1 MNETI
6 LLSHGGGGEEMNKLI
21 NETIFAAFDNEILRA
36 NNDSAILQFEAARAE
51 GIAVGRQAALNSA
64 AVDFTDANSNFATEN
79 SVAANSTSK
88 NSATANAH
96 LSGAL
101 AADTKFDNENFANLA
116 FSTDSFVVTPLF
128 FNGGD
133 IGKIAVCG
141 TVNDLAM
148 VGAKPLFLSCA
159 LIIEEGLSLS
169 ELRRILDSMASTAQ
183 SCGVRIVCGDTKVV
197 PRGKCDKIFINTSGI
212 GRVLRPARVQ
222 NIKAGAKILLS
233 GDIGRHGAVILAARD
248 EIALSS
254 ELQSDCKPLCAAVE
268 KLISQ
273 GVKIQAMRDATR
285 GGLSAVLNEFA
296 SSSGLEFLVR
306 EEDIKIS
313 DEVVGVCELL
323 GFEPYELANEGT
335 FVAIVEDD
343 VEADRALEILRE
355 FDANAA
361 IIGKVRE
368 IGRDRDQ
375 FKGALTPKL
384 SARDE
389 STGAS
394 DTDAASENRAGQF
407 QTLHAA
413 KGRVILQNAYGS
425 QRFLEL
431 PKGELLPRIC

>member
-6 LLSHGGGGEEMNKLI
+6 LLSHGGGGEEMNRLI

-36 NNDSAILQFEAARAE
+36 NNDSAILNLDAEAGFDRTAPSS
-51 GIAVGRQAALNSA
+51 ALNSA
-64 AVDFTDANSNFATEN
+64 AGFGGE
-79 SVAANSTSK
+79 
-88 NSATANAH
+88 
-96 LSGAL
+96 
-101 AADTKFDNENFANLA
+101 LA

-159 LIIEEGLSLS
+159 LIIEEGLGLS
-169 ELRRILDSMASTAQ
+169 ELRRILDSMASTAR

-268 KLISQ
+268 KLILQ

-335 FVAIVEDD
+335 FVMIVEDD
-343 VEADRALEILRE
+343 AEADRALEILRE
-355 FDANAA
+355 FDVNAA
-361 IIGKVRE
+361 IIGEVRE
-368 IGRDRDQ
+368 VGHGGGE
-375 FKGALTPKL
+375 FEGTLTPKL
-384 SARDE
+384 SAQDE
-389 STGAS
+389 SM
-394 DTDAASENRAGQF
+394 DAASENRAGQF
-407 QTLHAA
+407 QTSHAA

>member
-6 LLSHGGGGEEMNKLI
+6 LLSHGGGGEEMNRLI

-36 NNDSAILQFEAARAE
+36 NNDSAILNLNFDDLNLDAGAGFDRAAPSS
-51 GIAVGRQAALNSA
+51 ALNSA
-64 AVDFTDANSNFATEN
+64 ASFGGE
-79 SVAANSTSK
+79 
-88 NSATANAH
+88 
-96 LSGAL
+96 
-101 AADTKFDNENFANLA
+101 LA

-159 LIIEEGLSLS
+159 LIIEEGLSLG
-169 ELRRILDSMASTAQ
+169 ELRRILDSMASTAR

-212 GRVLRPARVQ
+212 GRVLRSARVQ

-268 KLISQ
+268 KLILQ

-313 DEVVGVCELL
+313 DEAVGVCELL

-343 VEADRALEILRE
+343 AEADRALEILRE

-361 IIGKVRE
+361 IIGEVRE
-368 IGRDRDQ
+368 VGHGGGE
-375 FKGALTPKL
+375 FEGTLTPKL
-384 SARDE
+384 SAQDE
-389 STGAS
+389 STG
-394 DTDAASENRAGQF
+394 AASENRAEQF
-407 QTLHAA
+407 KAPYAT

>member
-6 LLSHGGGGEEMNKLI
+6 LLSHGGGGEEMNRLI

-36 NNDSAILQFEAARAE
+36 NNDSAILNLNLDDLNLDAGAGFDRAAPSF
-51 GIAVGRQAALNSA
+51 ALNSA
-64 AVDFTDANSNFATEN
+64 S
-79 SVAANSTSK
+79 S
-88 NSATANAH
+88 
-96 LSGAL
+96 SG
-101 AADTKFDNENFANLA
+101 ELA

-169 ELRRILDSMASTAQ
+169 ELRRILDSMASTAR
-183 SCGVRIVCGDTKVV
+183 SCGVRI
-197 PRGKCDKIFINTSGI
+197 KCDKIFINTSGI
-212 GRVLRPARVQ
+212 GRVLRPARIQ

-268 KLISQ
+268 KLILQ

-285 GGLSAVLNEFA
+285 GGLSAGLNEFA

-343 VEADRALEILRE
+343 AKAGRALEILRE

-361 IIGKVRE
+361 IIGEVRE
-368 IGRDRDQ
+368 VGHGRSE
-375 FKGALTPKL
+375 FEGSLTPKL
-384 SARDE
+384 GARDE
-389 STGAS
+389 FTGAS
-394 DTDAASENRAGQF
+394 VMDAASENRAGQF
-407 QTLHAA
+407 QTPHAA

>member
-6 LLSHGGGGEEMNKLI
+6 LLSHGGGGEEMNRLI

-36 NNDSAILQFEAARAE
+36 NNDSAILNLNLDAGAGFDRAALSS
-51 GIAVGRQAALNSA
+51 ALNSA
-64 AVDFTDANSNFATEN
+64 S
-79 SVAANSTSK
+79 S
-88 NSATANAH
+88 
-96 LSGAL
+96 SG
-101 AADTKFDNENFANLA
+101 ELA

-128 FNGGD
+128 FKGGD

-169 ELRRILDSMASTAQ
+169 ERRRILDSMASTAR

-222 NIKAGAKILLS
+222 NIKAGSKILLS

-268 KLISQ
+268 KLILQ

-343 VEADRALEILRE
+343 AEADRALDILRE

-361 IIGKVRE
+361 IIGEVRE
-368 IGRDRDQ
+368 AGHGGCE
-375 FKGALTPKL
+375 FSGTLTPRL
-384 SARDE
+384 SAQDE
-389 STGAS
+389 SM
-394 DTDAASENRAGQF
+394 DAASENRAGQF
-407 QTLHAA
+407 QTSHAA